1 MSKLIEALQ
10 KRLAGSLQSMKLFLF
25 GIACIII
32 ASIIEYYENT
42 STSIV
47 LATVGIFFMIRGYSD
62 YSAQIKKEANEV
74 KTKDSP
80 E

>member
-1 MSKLIEALQ
+1 M
-10 KRLAGSLQSMKLFLF
+10 RLFVL

-32 ASIIEYYENT
+32 ASIIEYYEDT

-62 YSAQIKKEANEV
+62 YSAQIKKE
-74 KTKDSP
+74 TKDSP